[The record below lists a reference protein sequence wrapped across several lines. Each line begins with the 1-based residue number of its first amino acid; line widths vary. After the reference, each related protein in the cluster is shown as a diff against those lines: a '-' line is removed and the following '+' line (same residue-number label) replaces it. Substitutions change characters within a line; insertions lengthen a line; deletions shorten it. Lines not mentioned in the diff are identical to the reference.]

1 MTPRR
6 GGAGEESEEEEIEES
21 DGELTE
27 EIRSKTVAAAA
38 AAAAGGLVCEGE
50 DDEVPAPSVSALQVL
65 VQPLSLRVCGLTQQE
80 EEEEN
85 EEEESTHDAKSH
97 SVADEGIG
105 AGSETQVLDRNEQ
118 RRESDASG
126 GVDAANASTSVLLR
140 LPLSLLRAC
149 TQRPSLRSAPSTGRD
164 QNGRRAVHLVGCIQR
179 CHRAAAQDNAQEG
192 DYTGAEVSDLVASSF
207 L

>member
-6 GGAGEESEEEEIEES
+6 GGAGEESEEEEEIEES

-105 AGSETQVLDRNEQ
+105 ARSETQVLDRNEQ

-149 TQRPSLRSAPSTGRD
+149 TQRPSLRSARHQQGETK
-164 QNGRRAVHLVGCIQR
+164 
-179 CHRAAAQDNAQEG
+179 
-192 DYTGAEVSDLVASSF
+192 TGAAPYTSLGAFSDAIAPL
-207 L
+207 LKTTRKKGIIQEQR